1 MRHVAAIAFALGTF
15 GLVVAQT
22 AAQDRGSAATGSADA
37 AELKL
42 ITTVCGSCH
51 TSRSILGTHRTTREW
66 EEVLEW
72 MADEGAV
79 MSDDEFERLMRF
91 LSVRYGRVK
100 VNTAPVE
107 ELRLVLELS
116 GDQAGK
122 IIAARTG
129 GRRFTT
135 VEELASAADVPV
147 GLLEARRARVDFE
160 SD

>member
-1 MRHVAAIAFALGTF
+1 MRRVQAVAIALGTF

-22 AAQDRGSAATGSADA
+22 AAQDRGPSATAPADA

-51 TSRSILGTHRTTREW
+51 TSRSILGTHRTTTEW
-66 EEVLEW
+66 EEVLDW
-72 MADEGAV
+72 MSDEGAV
-79 MSDDEFERLMRF
+79 MNDDEFERLRRF

-100 VNTAPVE
+100 VNIAPAE

-122 IIAARTG
+122 IVAARTG
-129 GRRFTT
+129 ARRFTT
-135 VEELASAADVPV
+135 IEELASAAGVPV
-147 GLLEARRARVDFE
+147 GLLEARRSRVDFG

>member
-1 MRHVAAIAFALGTF
+1 MRRIRAVAFALGAF
-15 GLVVAQT
+15 GLVAPH
-22 AAQDRGSAATGSADA
+22 AGAQDRGSAATGPADA

-51 TSRSILGTHRTTREW
+51 TSGSILGTHRTTREW

-79 MSDDEFERLMRF
+79 MNDDEFERLMRF

-100 VNTAPVE
+100 VNAAPAE
-107 ELRLVLELS
+107 ELRLVLELN
-116 GDQAGK
+116 GDQAAR

-129 GRRFTT
+129 GRRFRTI
-135 VEELASAADVPV
+135 EELASAADVPI
-147 GLLEARRARVDFE
+147 GLLEARRSRVDFE